1 MPLVKICGITNQ
13 ADALAACAA
22 GADALGFNF
31 YPRSPRYIEP
41 DAAHEIIAR
50 LPSSV
55 LTVGV
60 FVNAGAPEELARL
73 ATRAGVAAVQ
83 LHGDET
89 PAYCAALA
97 EWQVIKALRVGPEF
111 TPEQAT
117 CYPAHAILLDAYS
130 AHAHGGTG
138 QVFDWAHARRTREL
152 VPRLFLAGGL
162 TPENV
167 VAAVAA
173 VEPYA
178 IDVCSG
184 VESMPGRKDLAKLR
198 AFMEAARA
206 AAEKLMS
213 RQSTD
218 SALPNASREM
228 T

>member
-1 MPLVKICGITNQ
+1 MPLVKICGITNR
-13 ADALAACAA
+13 ADAAAACEA

-41 DAAHEIIAR
+41 EAAHEIIAR
-50 LPSSV
+50 VPPSV

-73 ATRAGVAAVQ
+73 AARAGVAAVQ

-89 PAYCAALA
+89 PEYCTALTG
-97 EWQVIKALRVGPEF
+97 WQVIKALRVGPDF

-117 CYPAHAILLDAYS
+117 RYPAHAILLDAYS

-138 QVFDWAHARRTREL
+138 RVFDWVHARCTREL

-162 TPENV
+162 TAENV
-167 VAAVAA
+167 AAAVAA

-178 IDVCSG
+178 LDVCSG
-184 VESMPGRKDLAKLR
+184 VESAPGRKDLAKLH
-198 AFMEAARA
+198 AFMETARG
-206 AAEKLMS
+206 AAEKLIS

-218 SALPNASREM
+218 SALPNTSREI